1 MYFLCVSNEPG
12 VAEPNVS
19 AGCLHMG
26 RHIRVKIHAAN
37 AASARRSLRIRAG
50 HNELPESGRQQTFL
64 YRWADMKFIA
74 SRAQDFL
81 INSILWTY
89 RTLVVA
95 QPHYIAC
102 YGLI

>member
-1 MYFLCVSNEPG
+1 MCFLCVSNEPG

-50 HNELPESGRQQTFL
+50 HGS
-64 YRWADMKFIA
+64 YA
-74 SRAQDFL
+74 SCGLAEG
-81 INSILWTY
+81 NVILNIEMSSDI
-89 RTLVVA
+89 LD
-95 QPHYIAC
+95 
-102 YGLI
+102 